1 MPEEKNPSGVAL
13 IVTLLTLTVF
23 SLMAV
28 GFFYMVVGEQKT
40 STSGG
45 DNTVAFYGA
54 EGALENMSAQIATLF
69 SHTAAP
75 TPAQITALNSE
86 PPTIPGVTYAPV
98 STQYPN
104 GGYYIQYASDG
115 SGGIQSTSGVIG
127 GTGPL
132 AGLQGV
138 ITPLTLTAIAEGPN
152 NTEVNLV
159 RQVQEVAVP
168 VFEFG
173 IFSNNDLS
181 FFAGPNFQFG
191 GRVATNGNLY
201 LSEGPGSTLTL
212 PAKVTAY
219 ENVIRTQLSNGYST
233 SSAYSGTVDVV
244 TTPGNYRALQQSEG
258 SLTGGPSSSPNPNWN
273 TISIT
278 DYNGNI
284 LTSATGARQ
293 LNMAIAFEGAAPIS
307 IIQRSQASDS
317 ALMQQSRLENQASL
331 RILLSDSPNDLPDG
345 TAAVPLDGTLNSTLA
360 SPFGTNSSNS
370 YGYTVDSCHAPL
382 AISPGPEQSG
392 SSWNADQDNDFL
404 TPAGTAQI
412 AGWIEIDMQ
421 TSSGTWQNVTM
432 EILNQGITASL
443 GSGCSNKP
451 ILHLEQLFPSS
462 YVCNHST
469 SHKSCASHSAGS
481 TSPYDYLPINL
492 YDTREGNLRD
502 VNDGTIHLGG
512 VMNAIELDVG
522 NLQKWFAN
530 DSTGQQALNNGGY
543 IVYFSDRRGNYD
555 PAATATNGETG
566 MYGNEDI
573 INPASSTGAPDGTM
587 EAPEDVDGP
596 NAGTANWASDTFDT
610 YGATPACWSSSSP
623 DYPCIGSWTSLLN
636 STISTPPGN
645 ATTVTV
651 SAGQAEK
658 NAVIFFRRS
667 LRLVDGTLGN
677 LPPLTTANCSIARGA
692 SGSGGFS
699 VAAENPV
706 YVLGDYNAD
715 SAGGSNFNDQT
726 GACHVP
732 AAVMGDAVTLLSDSW
747 SDVESFNSPTL
758 SSSRPALV
766 TYYRTAIMGGTT
778 VPFTQPTGY
787 TTYQDFGTDGGVHNF
802 LRMLESWSGQTL
814 YYMGSIADFYY
825 SLQATG
831 VYKDGLV
838 NSVYSP
844 PSRGYSFDM
853 DFQDISTLPPGTPRF
868 SDVNALGFQQVLLPP
883 GSTGP

>member
-1 MPEEKNPSGVAL
+1 MPEEKNPSGIAL

-69 SHTAAP
+69 SHNASP
-75 TPAQITALNSE
+75 TPAEISALDSS
-86 PPTIPGVTYAPV
+86 PPTIPNVTYAPT
-98 STQYPN
+98 STQYPD
-104 GGYYIQYASDG
+104 GGYYIQYTSNG

-132 AGLQGV
+132 AGLEGV
-138 ITPLTLTAIAEGPN
+138 ITPLTLTAVAEGPD
-152 NTEVNLV
+152 NTEVDLV

-181 FFAGPNFQFG
+181 FFAGPDFDFG

-201 LSEGPGSTLTL
+201 LAEGSGSTLTL

-233 SSAYSGTVDVV
+233 SSAYPGTVDIV
-244 TTPGNYRALQQSEG
+244 TTPDNYRAMAQDEG
-258 SLTGGPSSSPNPNWN
+258 SVTGGPDSSANPNWS
-273 TISIT
+273 TISLT
-278 DYNGNI
+278 DYDGNI
-284 LTSATGARQ
+284 LTAATGAKQ
-293 LNMAIAFEGAAPIS
+293 LNMAIAFQGTAPIS
-307 IIQRSQASDS
+307 IIERAESSDS
-317 ALMQQSRLENQASL
+317 SLLAQARLENQASL
-331 RILLSDSPNDLPDG
+331 RILLSDSSNDLPDG
-345 TAAVPLDGTLNSTLA
+345 TAAVPLDGTLNS
-360 SPFGTNSSNS
+360 SGNS
-370 YGYTVDSCHAPL
+370 YGYTVDSCNAPL
-382 AISPGPEQSG
+382 AISPGPVQSPPNN
-392 SSWNADQDNDFL
+392 NAEQDNDFL
-404 TPAGTAQI
+404 TPAGSPLI
-412 AGWIEIDMQ
+412 GGWIEIDMQ

-432 EILNQGITASL
+432 EVLNQGITATK
-443 GSGCSNKP
+443 GSSCTNLP
-451 ILHLEQLFPSS
+451 VIHLEELNQYKCNGSS
-462 YVCNHST
+462 TTCT
-469 SHKSCASHSAGS
+469 SRSAGS
-481 TSPYDYLPINL
+481 TNPNDYVPINF

-512 VMNAIELDVG
+512 VMNVIELDVG
-522 NLQKWFAN
+522 NLQKWFEN
-530 DSTGQQALNNGGY
+530 NSTGQQALNNDGY

-573 INPASSTGAPDGTM
+573 INPSSSTGAPDGVM
-587 EAPEDVDGP
+587 ESPEDVDGP
-596 NAGTANWASDTFDT
+596 NADTSNWASDTFDT
-610 YGATPACWSSSSP
+610 YGATPSCWSSSSP
-623 DYPCIGSWTSLLN
+623 DYPCSSSWQSLLN
-636 STISTPPGN
+636 STISNPPGN

-651 SAGQAEK
+651 TAGEAEK
-658 NAVIFFRRS
+658 NAVIFFRHS

-677 LPPLTTANCSIARGA
+677 LPPLTTANCSVTRGA
-692 SGSGGFS
+692 SGSGGFT
-699 VAAENPV
+699 VASENPV
-706 YVLGDYNAD
+706 YILGDYNAD

-726 GACHVP
+726 KACHVP
-732 AAVMGDAVTLLSDSW
+732 AAVMGDAVTLLSTSWTDS
-747 SDVESFNSPTL
+747 ESFTSPTL
-758 SSSRPALV
+758 SSDRAASE
-766 TYYRTAIMGGTT
+766 TYYRAAIMGGTT

-802 LRMLESWSGQTL
+802 LRMLESWSGETL
-814 YYMGSIADFYY
+814 YYKGSIADFYY

-831 VYKDGLV
+831 VFKDGLV

-844 PSRGYSFDM
+844 PTRGYSFDA
-853 DFQDISTLPPGTPRF
+853 DFEDISTLPPGTPRF

-883 GSTGP
+883 SSSGQ